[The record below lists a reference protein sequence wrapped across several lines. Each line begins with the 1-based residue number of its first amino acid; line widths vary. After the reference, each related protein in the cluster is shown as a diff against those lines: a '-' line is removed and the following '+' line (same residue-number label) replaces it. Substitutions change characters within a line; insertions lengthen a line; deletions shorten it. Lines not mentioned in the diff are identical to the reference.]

1 MPEGPEAKKMGEY
14 LNKFF
19 KGNQILSINILK
31 GRYIN
36 KDPPCGLHYFKEK
49 LPLSVLECNTK
60 GKFIFIKLEN
70 DIYIFNTLGMSG
82 FWTSKKMKHSNV
94 EFVTKKGKMY
104 FHDQRNFGTLKF
116 VFTKIEF
123 DLKLQKIGPD
133 LLDKNT
139 TFEIFKNRI
148 LLKKNLNKIIAKV
161 LMDQSIIS
169 GIGNYL
175 RSEILWHCRMSPFT
189 KISDIEDVTL
199 KKIYKISRKVI
210 WSFYNVP
217 KALKL
222 KIITENE
229 KKKYNFF
236 NIYGE
241 DEDSLG
247 NKVMKEKVNTRTVH
261 YSKVQK

>member
-133 LLDKNT
+133 LLDENT

-175 RSEILWHCRMSPFT
+175 RSEILWHCRLSPFT
-189 KISDIEDVTL
+189 KISDIEDITL
-199 KKIYKISRKVI
+199 KKFIK
-210 WSFYNVP
+210 FQE
-217 KALKL
+217 KL
-222 KIITENE
+222 FGAFIMFPRHLN
-229 KKKYNFF
+229 
-236 NIYGE
+236 
-241 DEDSLG
+241 
-247 NKVMKEKVNTRTVH
+247 
-261 YSKVQK
+261 

>member
-133 LLDKNT
+133 LLDENT

-175 RSEILWHCRMSPFT
+175 RSEILWHCKISPFT
-189 KISDIEDVTL
+189 KISDIDDNKL

-210 WSFYNVP
+210 WSFYSEAQ
-217 KALKL
+217 ALKL
-222 KIITENE
+222 KIITNNE
-229 KKKYNFF
+229 KGKYNFF

-241 DEDSLG
+241 DEDFLG
-247 NKVMKEKVNTRTVH
+247 NKVIKEKVNTRTVH
-261 YSKVQK
+261 YSKIQK